1 MSNDCLIKKVAENLQ
16 NSEEVEAVRFERG
29 KKNIEAQVVAG
40 KDFEAKAFSKKILPE
55 LYQQSSDCGWEHQK
69 VQCSSCE
76 KYKLE
81 KLSKDMKIEEC
92 PDGSLIISRIAD
104 TQSSDKVWFSLPIK
118 LEAWNSLTK
127 REIAEPHWKEDLRL
141 AIISGV
147 ATFAGLLAESY
158 FSGSLRFVAY
168 PLYLLG
174 MVCGAW
180 HPFEEVRV
188 LLKKKILDVH
198 FLMICV
204 AVGAALIGHWWEG
217 GLLLFLFSLS
227 GALEELAQY
236 RTEKE
241 ISSLF
246 KAAPREATIVNA
258 DGSESR
264 LAVSMLKPG
273 DIIRVR
279 PDEQFAVDGRIISG
293 SSAVNESNLT
303 GESIPVEK
311 KIADNVYSGT
321 LNLWG
326 SVDCEVTALASESA
340 LAKIIKLI
348 KNAQDSKAPSQK
360 FTDKFGTGY
369 TYLILGLSAGMF
381 FYWWLITGLPA
392 FSDTSNGVMSAFYR
406 AMTLLV
412 VASPCA
418 LVLSIPS
425 AILAGIA
432 SGARAGVLF
441 RGGSAIEQLSEITL
455 VAMDKTGT
463 LTTGELKLLKVES
476 VPSGYE
482 DEVLKIAASL
492 AHHSTHPISRTIAAS
507 IKSSEMLEVSQ
518 LKSVAGY
525 GLEAKIKINGEFVTA
540 RLGRRGLFVDNSVEL
555 AEPDIGVTETL
566 LDAGTVKGRILLRDS
581 VRAAS
586 EPMLKELKVQGIK
599 TVMLTGDRYEAALQ
613 VANQLGVQELR
624 AQLKPED
631 KVSAIKSFKQQ
642 GERVAMIGDGVN
654 DAPSLAAADVA
665 VGMGLRGSD
674 AVLEQADVVLMQD
687 RLENFNFAFNLSKKA
702 KEIIKQNLI
711 ISVGTAVLLIGGA
724 LFTDL
729 RLPLGVIGHEG
740 STVVVVLNS
749 LRLLFVKKS

>member
-1 MSNDCLIKKVAENLQ
+1 MSKDCLIKKIAEQLN
-16 NSEEVEAVRFERG
+16 NNDKVTAVRISRD
-29 KKNIEAQVVAG
+29 NQIIEASIPNASSADS
-40 KDFEAKAFSKKILPE
+40 KEFAKQISPGLFAEK
-55 LYQQSSDCGWEHQK
+55 SDCGWEQQAA
-69 VQCSSCE
+69 QCSKCE
-76 KYKLE
+76 KYKAEEMPAEIKISDEPKGDILLTKKDLPAE
-81 KLSKDMKIEEC
+81 QGSWAKL
-92 PDGSLIISRIAD
+92 PL
-104 TQSSDKVWFSLPIK
+104 K
-118 LEAWNSLTK
+118 LEAWHFMV
-127 REIAEPHWKEDLRL
+127 RHDAEEPHWKEDLKL
-141 AIISGV
+141 AIFSGIL
-147 ATFAGLLAESY
+147 TLSGLLIET
-158 FSGSLRFVAY
+158 FITGSFKNLAY
-168 PLYLLG
+168 LFYLVG
-174 MVCGAW
+174 MICGAW
-180 HPFEEVRV
+180 HPFEEVRL

-246 KAAPREATIVNA
+246 KDAPREASVVNS
-258 DGSESR
+258 DGTVSR
-264 LAVSMLKPG
+264 IPVTDLKPG

-279 PDEQFAVDGRIISG
+279 PDEQFSADAKIISG
-293 SSAVNESNLT
+293 ATAVNESNLT
-303 GESIPVEK
+303 GESLPVEK
-311 KIADNVYSGT
+311 KTSDRVYSGT

-326 SVDCEVTALASESA
+326 SVDCEVIAAASESA

-348 KNAQDSKAPSQK
+348 KSAQETKAPSQK

-369 TYLILGLSAGMF
+369 TYMILGLSALMF
-381 FYWWLITGLPA
+381 FYWWLISGLPA
-392 FSDTSNGVMSAFYR
+392 FSDSQSGTLSAFYR

-441 RGGSAIEQLSEITL
+441 RGGSAIEQLSSITV

-476 VPSGYE
+476 VPAGQE
-482 DEVLKIAASL
+482 TEVLAIAASL
-492 AHHSTHPISRTIAAS
+492 AQHSTHPLSRTIAAS
-507 IKSSEMLEVSQ
+507 LPSKDLLEVSQ

-525 GLEAKIKINGEFVTA
+525 GLEAKVKYKEEWLSA
-540 RLGRRGLFVDNSVEL
+540 KLGRRGLFVEAPVGL

-566 LDAGTVKGRILLRDS
+566 LDAGKFKGRILLRDS

-586 EPMLKELKVQGIK
+586 EPMLRALKEQGIK

-631 KVSAIKSFKQQ
+631 KVAAIKGFKQL
-642 GERVAMIGDGVN
+642 GEKVAMIGDGVN

-687 RLENFNFAFNLSKKA
+687 RLENFIFALNLSKKA
-702 KEIIKQNLI
+702 KKNYHAESDCFRWHS
-711 ISVGTAVLLIGGA
+711 ISAYYWRAIFRFKASARCYWSRGKYC
-724 LFTDL
+724 
-729 RLPLGVIGHEG
+729 
-740 STVVVVLNS
+740 NS
-749 LRLLFVKKS
+749 GNE